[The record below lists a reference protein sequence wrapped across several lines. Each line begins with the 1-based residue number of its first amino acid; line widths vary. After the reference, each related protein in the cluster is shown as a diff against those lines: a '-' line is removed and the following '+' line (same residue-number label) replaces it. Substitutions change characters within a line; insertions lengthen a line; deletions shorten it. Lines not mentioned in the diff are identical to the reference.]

1 MNYGNLQMS
10 DLPDEGKVRCQA
22 DFFYRQI
29 LEMAYQFLSRLEGIF
44 QQPFR

>member
-1 MNYGNLQMS
+1 MFNMPFES
-10 DLPDEGKVRCQA
+10 KARCQA
-22 DFFYRQI
+22 EILYRQI